1 MALEFHGIQ
10 PVNFGGKDCTP
21 EINTETKL
29 RLNQIERYDNETD
42 ETLASAF
49 PKDEAYV
56 KKFLHNQMT
65 AFEKQKLH
73 AYLTGGMDL
82 VDKVEKEIEQRFH
95 ESFNKA
101 IGGDDGE

>member
-1 MALEFHGIQ
+1 MALTFSGIQ
-10 PVNFGGKDCTP
+10 PVNFGGKDCRP

-29 RLNQIERYDNETD
+29 RLNQIERYDDETD
-42 ETLASAF
+42 EALASAF

-56 KKFLHNQMT
+56 KKFLAEQMT

-95 ESFNKA
+95 ESFGKA
-101 IGGDDGE
+101 MEGGDGE